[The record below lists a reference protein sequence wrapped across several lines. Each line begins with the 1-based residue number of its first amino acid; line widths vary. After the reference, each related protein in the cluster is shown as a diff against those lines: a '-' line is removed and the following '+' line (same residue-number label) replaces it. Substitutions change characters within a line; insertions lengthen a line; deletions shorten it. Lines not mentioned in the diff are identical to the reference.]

1 MTELT
6 KLTLLESIEG
16 LKKRDFSSV
25 ELTQAYLDNMEKH
38 RDLNAFITETP
49 ELALEQAKK
58 SDDKIAR
65 GEAGKIEGIPLGIK
79 DVFCTK
85 GVKTTAASKMLENFI
100 PEYESTVTRHLWE
113 EGGVMLGKTNMDEFA
128 MGSTNKTS
136 YFGAVKS
143 PFKKKGDDRDLTPG
157 GSSGGS
163 AAAVAA
169 DMCVAATGSDTG
181 GSVRQ
186 PASFTGLVG
195 TKPTYGRCS
204 RYGTIAFA
212 SSFDQAGI
220 LARSVK
226 DSALL
231 TSIIAGPDAKDS
243 TVARLPRPDFLTN
256 ISSDMRGKK
265 IGIPKEYRNVDGVNP
280 EIQRMYEESM
290 DILENAGAELVEV
303 SISDAQYCATM
314 YTVLAYG
321 EAYSN
326 LSRYDGVRYTHRTD
340 VECGS
345 LDEMYEKSRREGFG
359 IEVRKRI
366 MIGSHFMTSENYEK
380 LYLQSQKI
388 RRTISNKFNECF
400 EQVDAIL
407 TPTTPNEPFA
417 LDLTKEEMDAGITS
431 NYLNDFFA
439 IPVNV
444 AGLCATSIPIGLSS
458 NELPVGM
465 QVIAN
470 RFDEQNMFNVAL
482 ALEEGAKK

>member
-6 KLTLLESIEG
+6 KLTVTEAVEG
-16 LKKRDFSSV
+16 LKNKDFSSV
-25 ELTQAYLDNMEKH
+25 ELTKAFIDNIEKK

-58 SDDKIAR
+58 SDERIAK
-65 GEAGKIEGIPLGIK
+65 GEAGRIEGIPLGVK
-79 DVFCTK
+79 DLFCTK
-85 GVKTTAASKMLENFI
+85 GVKTTAASKMLENFV
-100 PEYESTVTRHLWE
+100 PGYESTVTRHLWE

-169 DMCVAATGSDTG
+169 DMCIAATGSDTG

-186 PASFTGLVG
+186 PAAFTGLVG
-195 TKPTYGRCS
+195 TKPSYGRCS
-204 RYGTIAFA
+204 RYGMVAFA

-220 LARSVK
+220 LTKTVK

-231 TSIIAGPDAKDS
+231 TSIMAGPDSRDS
-243 TVARLPRPDFLTN
+243 TVARLPKPDFFSNL
-256 ISSDMRGKK
+256 SSDVKGKR
-265 IGIPKEYRNVDGVNP
+265 IGIPVEYKNVDGINP
-280 EIQRMYEESM
+280 EIQKAYEKAAEALKS
-290 DILENAGAELVEV
+290 AGAELVE
-303 SISDAQYCATM
+303 ISVPNTQYCATM

-326 LSRYDGVRYTHRTD
+326 LSRYDGVRFTHRTD
-340 VECGS
+340 VECSS
-345 LDEMYEKSRREGFG
+345 LDEMYEKTRREGFG
-359 IEVRKRI
+359 LEVRKRI
-366 MIGSHFMTSENYEK
+366 TIGSHFMTSENYHK

-388 RRTISNKFNECF
+388 RRIISNKFAECF
-400 EQVDAIL
+400 EKVDAIL
-407 TPTTPNEPFA
+407 APTTPIEPFA
-417 LDLTKEEMDAGITS
+417 INLTPEEIASDITS

-439 IPVNV
+439 IPANV
-444 AGLCATSIPIGLSS
+444 AGLCATSVPVGLSS
-458 NELPVGM
+458 NGLPMGV

-470 RFDEQNMFNVAL
+470 KFDEQNMFDVSL
-482 ALEEGAKK
+482 ALEKALK